1 MKNKLFII
9 FTIISLIMAAASYI
23 ATDNYFMLGGVFI
36 IYIVLSI
43 LFYIPRLT
51 NFENQCQRF
60 HECYHFISNF
70 IISLSIK
77 KAINAAFENVVLS
90 MDKEFQE
97 MIDRLNNMMEKE
109 KIKYLGDSYFPF
121 HIYKLFLQIIDL
133 YEEEGG
139 DILEMSKY
147 LLQEARNSEEYIS
160 TCRNLAK
167 HKYMEIS
174 WLWAATLLIIVLLRF
189 TLKDFYVSIK
199 NQPFFLISL
208 GAIFVFIAFSIFLL
222 IKRGT
227 DAKLKGYQNHEKV
240 I

>member
-1 MKNKLFII
+1 MKNKLYII
-9 FTIISLIMAAASYI
+9 FILISLVMAAASYL
-23 ATDNYFMLGGVFI
+23 ATDNYFMLGGVFV
-36 IYIVLSI
+36 IYIALSL
-43 LFYIPRLT
+43 LFYIPRLV
-51 NFENQCQRF
+51 NFEGQCQRF

-97 MIDRLNNMMEKE
+97 MMDRLETMGVKE

-121 HIYKLFLQIIDL
+121 YVYSLFLQIIDL

-147 LLQEARNSEEYIS
+147 LLQEARNNEEYIS
-160 TCRNLAK
+160 TCRNLAR
-167 HKYMEIS
+167 HKYVEIS

-189 TLKDFYVSIK
+189 TLKDFYISIK

-208 GAIFVFIAFSIFLL
+208 GAIFAFIAFSIFLL

-227 DAKLKGYQNHEKV
+227 DAKLKGYQHHEKV

>member
-9 FTIISLIMAAASYI
+9 FLVISLIMAAASYI

-36 IYIVLSI
+36 VYVALSL

-51 NFENQCQRF
+51 NFEKQCERF

-77 KAINAAFENVVLS
+77 KAIKAALENVVLS
-90 MDKEFQE
+90 MDNEFQE
-97 MIDRLNNMMEKE
+97 MMNRLDNMLEKE
-109 KIKYLGDSYFPF
+109 KIKSLGDSYFPF
-121 HIYKLFLQIIDL
+121 HVYKLILQIIDL

-160 TCRNLAK
+160 TCRNLAR
-167 HKYMEIS
+167 HKYFEIS
-174 WLWAATLLIIVLLRF
+174 WLWAATIVIIVLLRF
-189 TLKDFYVSIK
+189 TLKDFYASIK

-208 GAIFVFIAFSIFLL
+208 AAIFVFIALSIFVL

-227 DAKLKGYQNHEKV
+227 DAKLKGYQSHEK
-240 I
+240 II

>member
-9 FTIISLIMAAASYI
+9 FLIISLIMAAASYV
-23 ATDNYFMLGGVFI
+23 ATDNYFMLGGVFVV
-36 IYIVLSI
+36 YITLSL

-51 NFENQCQRF
+51 NFEKQCQRF

-77 KAINAAFENVVLS
+77 KAIKAAYENVVLS
-90 MDKEFQE
+90 MDQEFQE
-97 MIDRLNNMMEKE
+97 MMDKLDNMVEKE
-109 KIKYLGDSYFPF
+109 KIKYLADSYFPF
-121 HIYKLFLQIIDL
+121 YVYKLFLQIIDL

-147 LLQEARNSEEYIS
+147 LLQEARNNEEYIS

-167 HKYMEIS
+167 HKYVEIS
-174 WLWAATLLIIVLLRF
+174 WLWAATVVIIILLRF
-189 TLKDFYVSIK
+189 TLKDFYISIK

-208 GAIFVFIAFSIFLL
+208 AIIFVFIAFSIFVL

-227 DAKLKGYQNHEKV
+227 DAKLKGYQNHEK
-240 I
+240 II

>member
-9 FTIISLIMAAASYI
+9 FLVISLIMAAASYI

-36 IYIVLSI
+36 VYVVLSL

-51 NFENQCQRF
+51 NFEKQCERF

-77 KAINAAFENVVLS
+77 KAIKAALENVVLS
-90 MDKEFQE
+90 MDNEFQE
-97 MIDRLNNMMEKE
+97 MMNRLDNMLEKE

-121 HIYKLFLQIIDL
+121 HVYKLFLQIIDL

-160 TCRNLAK
+160 TCRNLAR
-167 HKYMEIS
+167 HKYFEIS
-174 WLWAATLLIIVLLRF
+174 WLWAATIVIIVLLRF
-189 TLKDFYVSIK
+189 TLKDFYASIK

-208 GAIFVFIAFSIFLL
+208 AAIFVFIALSIFVL

-227 DAKLKGYQNHEKV
+227 DAKLKGYQSHEK
-240 I
+240 II